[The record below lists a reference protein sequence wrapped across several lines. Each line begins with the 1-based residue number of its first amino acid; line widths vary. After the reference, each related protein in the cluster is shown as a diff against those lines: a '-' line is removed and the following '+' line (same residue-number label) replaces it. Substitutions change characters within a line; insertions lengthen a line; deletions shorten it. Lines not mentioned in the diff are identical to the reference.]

1 MKDPWDACP
10 VPIWEDPLEQKMAAH
25 SSILVWKIPWTEEPG
40 GLQSMWPQRVRYD
53 WVTTVNFLNPP
64 FLHPSTLLSIHSTAL
79 KGNPFKVESRFSQ
92 PFSPNLAVTLPF
104 TQSRSW
110 CCHSSL
116 KDATWSSYFL
126 SSLLCHLL
134 FSISFISLNHMGFLT
149 VLFCFFF
156 FNASAPYWQCAL
168 YLFHQ
173 PVSFP
178 FRCLSS

>member
-1 MKDPWDACP
+1 MKDPWDACA
-10 VPIWEDPLEQKMAAH
+10 VPIWKDPLEQKMAAH

-64 FLHPSTLLSIHSTAL
+64 FLHPSTLLSIYSTAL
-79 KGNPFKVESRFSQ
+79 KGNPFKVEFRFSQ

-116 KDATWSSYFL
+116 KDATWSSYFFIL
-126 SSLLCHLL
+126 SPMSSTIFHLIHFSKSHGSPHCFVLFFFLMPVLLTDSVH
-134 FSISFISLNHMGFLT
+134 FIYSISLYHFLS
-149 VLFCFFF
+149 V
-156 FNASAPYWQCAL
+156 
-168 YLFHQ
+168 
-173 PVSFP
+173 V
-178 FRCLSS
+178 